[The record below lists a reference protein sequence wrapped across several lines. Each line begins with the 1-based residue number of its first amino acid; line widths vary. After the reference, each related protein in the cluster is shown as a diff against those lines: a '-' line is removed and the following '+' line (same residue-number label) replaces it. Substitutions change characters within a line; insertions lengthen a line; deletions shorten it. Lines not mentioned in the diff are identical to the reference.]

1 MPYTHH
7 SGAVKE
13 ATAHWIGDPSAA
25 VVLLYFHGGA
35 YFQPATSGTFL
46 YVQNL
51 TSALERSTRK
61 TVAALVVAYSLAPEA
76 SFPTQIQEGVALLRY
91 LVSSSTLSSGELARG
106 RRKEP
111 GDVYLAGDSAG
122 GNIALGVVS
131 HILNPW
137 EGVEEV
143 QLREPLGGM
152 VLFSPSVTGS
162 AEWNSMRRNGGRDM
176 LPVEKVAVWRALYGG
191 QVDSLQVDGE
201 ELVVK
206 TNPYLEPCVAGT
218 EWWKGLTG
226 VVKRV
231 LVMSGRDEL
240 FADPIRRLGEDMR
253 AGLRKDDAQQQDVLF
268 VETPGETHIG
278 PIVSFMKR
286 SGKGDAIGSERV
298 VEEWWKAR
306 IED

>member
-1 MPYTHH
+1 MMHDRSHKHPGFIHLAQLFVRIASTAIWRLITYPLRSAKAQTLKSDVFNAAIRTFLTHITIPQTRYLLPSTTQRYLSFCDSQNHIPSSISVPYTHH

-122 GNIALGVVS
+122 G
-131 HILNPW
+131 ILRW
-137 EGVEEV
+137 G
-143 QLREPLGGM
+143 
-152 VLFSPSVTGS
+152 
-162 AEWNSMRRNGGRDM
+162 W
-176 LPVEKVAVWRALYGG
+176 
-191 QVDSLQVDGE
+191 
-201 ELVVK
+201 
-206 TNPYLEPCVAGT
+206 
-218 EWWKGLTG
+218 
-226 VVKRV
+226 
-231 LVMSGRDEL
+231 
-240 FADPIRRLGEDMR
+240 
-253 AGLRKDDAQQQDVLF
+253 
-268 VETPGETHIG
+268 
-278 PIVSFMKR
+278 
-286 SGKGDAIGSERV
+286 
-298 VEEWWKAR
+298 
-306 IED
+306 